1 MEAQA
6 INLIE
11 AIDRGNT
18 GQVGAAPRGGMRA

>member
-11 AIDRGNT
+11 AIDRGNVS
-18 GQVGAAPRGGMRA
+18 QLGATPRGGARA